1 AGRVV
6 ALADGPV
13 VEFDGLVIATGAA
26 PRPLPLPCPDGLR
39 VHQLRTLADA
49 RGLAAAMVPGRHL
62 VVVGAGFIGLEVAS
76 TARQLG
82 LEVTVL
88 EAASAPLNRVFG
100 TAVGGW
106 FRRLHEHH
114 GVTVR
119 CGSPPEAVETSGN
132 GVRVRLRDGSRISAD
147 LVLAGVGAG
156 PVTGWLQGSGLDIA
170 DGVRCRPDLAT
181 GVPGVVA
188 AGDVAR
194 WHNRLF
200 GEEMRVEHWTNAV
213 EQGRHAAATLLGARE
228 PYCPVPYFWTDQFDA
243 KVRVVGRV
251 DPGGEVAWEREDDT
265 SLVVV
270 FGREGV
276 VQGAVCVNAPKRL
289 AHYRRAIADRVAWR
303 DLARDLEPVAPSASV
318 DRGDGGWRPRA
329 GAKETG
335 GRRTLHRRPRRND
348 MTDTASGQ
356 DALALIELFPQH
368 EDWSLQTMRLLA
380 QVAVGG
386 ADLFECARTAA
397 RIGDKTTDGEVWYR
411 EWNRTAR
418 EVEAAGE
425 A

>member
-1 AGRVV
+1 VVVVGASLAGVHAVEALRERGYTGEIVLVSGEETLPYDRPPLSKSALLDQARFDDLALRPPQWYEQQGVRLLLRSRATGLDLAGRVV
-6 ALADGPV
+6 ALADGSV

-318 DRGDGGWRPRA
+318 DRGDGGW
-329 GAKETG
+329 
-335 GRRTLHRRPRRND
+335 
-348 MTDTASGQ
+348 
-356 DALALIELFPQH
+356 
-368 EDWSLQTMRLLA
+368 
-380 QVAVGG
+380 
-386 ADLFECARTAA
+386 
-397 RIGDKTTDGEVWYR
+397 
-411 EWNRTAR
+411 
-418 EVEAAGE
+418 
-425 A
+425 